1 MDRLAGTR
9 ALHTEQ
15 SARTGGIMPVTSEA
29 TTTWTGSLAE
39 GSGTVAFSTSNLGT
53 FPINWK
59 ARSEGSD
66 TTTTPEELIAAAHA
80 SCFSMALSHALSENG
95 TPPERVNTSA
105 SVTFKPGV
113 GITGS
118 HLNVNA
124 VVPGLSPEAFQNIA
138 NEAKT
143 GCPVSQALAGIEITL
158 EATLA

>member
-1 MDRLAGTR
+1 
-9 ALHTEQ
+9 
-15 SARTGGIMPVTSEA
+15 MPVTSEA
-29 TTTWTGSLAE
+29 ASTWTGSLME
-39 GSGTVAFSTSNLGT
+39 GSGTVAFSSSNLGT

-80 SCFSMALSHALSENG
+80 SCFTMALSHALAENG
-95 TPPERVNTSA
+95 TPAERVNTSA

-124 VVPGLSPEAFQNIA
+124 TVPNLTPEAFQEIA
-138 NEAKT
+138 NGAKT

>member
-1 MDRLAGTR
+1 
-9 ALHTEQ
+9 
-15 SARTGGIMPVTSEA
+15 MPVTSEA

-39 GSGTVAFSTSNLGT
+39 GSGTVAFSSSNLGT
-53 FPINWK
+53 FPIDWK

-80 SCFSMALSHALSENG
+80 SCFSMALSHALAENG

-124 VVPGLSPEAFQNIA
+124 VVPGLSPGAFQEIA
-138 NEAKT
+138 DGAKT
-143 GCPVSQALAGIEITL
+143 GCPVSQALAGIDITL

>member
-1 MDRLAGTR
+1 
-9 ALHTEQ
+9 
-15 SARTGGIMPVTSEA
+15 MPVTSEA
-29 TTTWTGSLAE
+29 ASTWNGSLME
-39 GSGTVAFSTSNLGT
+39 GSGTVAFSSSNLGT

-66 TTTTPEELIAAAHA
+66 TTTTPEELIAAAHS
-80 SCFSMALSHALSENG
+80 SCFSMALSHALAENG
-95 TPPERVNTSA
+95 TPPEKVNTTA

-124 VVPGLSPEAFQNIA
+124 VVPGLTPEKFQEIA
-138 NEAKT
+138 AEAKT

>member
-1 MDRLAGTR
+1 
-9 ALHTEQ
+9 
-15 SARTGGIMPVTSEA
+15 MPVTSEA

-124 VVPGLSPEAFQNIA
+124 VVPGLTPEAFQGIA

>member
-1 MDRLAGTR
+1 
-9 ALHTEQ
+9 
-15 SARTGGIMPVTSEA
+15 MPVTSEA
-29 TTTWTGSLAE
+29 AATWTGSLME
-39 GSGTVAFSTSNLGT
+39 GSGTVAFSSSHLGT
-53 FPINWK
+53 FPIDWK
-59 ARSEGSD
+59 SRSEGSD

-80 SCFSMALSHALSENG
+80 SCFSMALSHALAENG
-95 TPPERVNTSA
+95 TPPERVDTSA

-124 VVPGLSPEAFQNIA
+124 TVPGLTAEKFQEIA
-138 NEAKT
+138 EGAKT

>member
-1 MDRLAGTR
+1 
-9 ALHTEQ
+9 
-15 SARTGGIMPVTSEA
+15 MPVTSEA

-39 GSGTVAFSTSNLGT
+39 GSGTVAFSSSNLGT
-53 FPINWK
+53 FPIDWK

-124 VVPGLSPEAFQNIA
+124 VVPGLTPEAFHEIA
-138 NEAKT
+138 EGAKT
-143 GCPVSQALAGIEITL
+143 GCPVSQALAGIDITL

>member
-1 MDRLAGTR
+1 
-9 ALHTEQ
+9 
-15 SARTGGIMPVTSEA
+15 MPVTSEA
-29 TTTWTGSLAE
+29 ASTWTGSLME
-39 GSGTVAFSTSNLGT
+39 GSGTVAFSSSNLGT

-66 TTTTPEELIAAAHA
+66 TTTTPEELIAAAHS
-80 SCFSMALSHALSENG
+80 SCFSMALSHALAENG
-95 TPPERVNTSA
+95 TPPEKVNTSA

-124 VVPGLSPEAFQNIA
+124 VVPGLTPERFQEIA
-138 NEAKT
+138 AEAKT
-143 GCPVSQALAGIEITL
+143 GCPVSQALSGIEITL

>member
-1 MDRLAGTR
+1 
-9 ALHTEQ
+9 
-15 SARTGGIMPVTSEA
+15 MPVTSEA
-29 TTTWTGSLAE
+29 TTTWTGSLME
-39 GSGTVAFSTSNLGT
+39 GSGTVAFSSSNLGT

-59 ARSEGSD
+59 ARSEGSE

-80 SCFSMALSHALSENG
+80 SCFSMAFSHALAENG

-105 SVTFKPGV
+105 SVTFQPGT

-124 VVPGLSPEAFQNIA
+124 VVPGLSPEKFQEIA
-138 NEAKT
+138 NAAKL

>member
-1 MDRLAGTR
+1 
-9 ALHTEQ
+9 
-15 SARTGGIMPVTSEA
+15 MPVTSEA
-29 TTTWTGSLAE
+29 NTTWTGSLAE
-39 GSGTVAFSTSNLGT
+39 GSGTVHFSSSNLGT

-95 TPPERVNTSA
+95 TPPEHVNTSA
-105 SVTFKPGV
+105 SVTFTPGV
-113 GITGS
+113 GISGS

-124 VVPGLSPEAFQNIA
+124 TVPGLTQEQFQEIA
-138 NEAKT
+138 EGAKT
-143 GCPVSQALAGIEITL
+143 GCPVSQALSGITITL

>member
-1 MDRLAGTR
+1 MA
-9 ALHTEQ
+9 
-15 SARTGGIMPVTSEA
+15 VTSEA
-29 TTTWTGSLAE
+29 STTWTGSLAE
-39 GSGTVAFSTSNLGT
+39 GSGTVAFSSSNLGT

-80 SCFSMALSHALSENG
+80 SCFSMALSHALAENG

-105 SVTFKPGV
+105 SVTFNPGT

-124 VVPGLSPEAFQNIA
+124 VVPGLSPEAFQQLA
-138 NEAKT
+138 EGAKT